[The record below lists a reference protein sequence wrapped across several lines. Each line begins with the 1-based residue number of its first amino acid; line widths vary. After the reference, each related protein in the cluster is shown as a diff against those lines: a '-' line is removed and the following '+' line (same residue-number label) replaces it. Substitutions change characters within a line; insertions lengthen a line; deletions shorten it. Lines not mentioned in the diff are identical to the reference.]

1 MPNAGRAQVI
11 AMIAVGSVPYMVA
24 DALAVD
30 GGRAPYWRVFLVRG
44 SFLASLGAAVLLDF
58 ERLFFLLIIIPVIV
72 LFFVVFGTMGGWVA
86 RRTMSPVAAGLALGL
101 ILAWSLGVS
110 FPMFSPG

>member
-1 MPNAGRAQVI
+1 
-11 AMIAVGSVPYMVA
+11 
-24 DALAVD
+24 
-30 GGRAPYWRVFLVRG
+30 
-44 SFLASLGAAVLLDF
+44 LGFAVLLDF
-58 ERLFFLLIIIPVIV
+58 ERLFFLLIIIPVVI

-110 FPMFSPG
+110 FPMFSPS